1 MSDTLYLFGYG
12 SLVFSPEFPDA
23 VRGARP
29 AVLPGYRRAF
39 NKRSKDRGCP
49 LDAGFRAFPELE
61 PGFLR
66 GDRVHTLVLG
76 TRRTDP
82 DDALTGLLLAYPT
95 ALRDRLLARLDRR
108 EGYYP
113 ERAAARSGYLR
124 REVAVRTLDGGAV
137 RAITYLSNPA
147 PHDFSVS
154 DSLSVTDRA
163 KVLINATP
171 KDGRNDSTGG
181 RASGLMYLEGVRR
194 ELRRLDIV
202 DRDLEVLAAA
212 ALALPGPW
220 RRLVHPPALGRAG
233 VE

>member
-29 AVLPGYRRAF
+29 ATLPGYRRAF

-49 LDAGFRAFPELE
+49 LEVGFRAFPELE

-66 GDRVHTLVLG
+66 GDRLHTLVLG
-76 TRRTDP
+76 TDRVTRGDG
-82 DDALTGLLLAYPT
+82 LRGLLLAYPT
-95 ALRDRLLARLDRR
+95 PLRDRLLARLDRR

-113 ERAAARSGYLR
+113 EQAAARSGYLR
-124 REVAVRTLDGGAV
+124 REVAVRTFDGHEV

-154 DSLSVTDRA
+154 ASLSVTDRA

-171 KDGRNDSTGG
+171 KDGRNDATDG
-181 RASGLMYLEGVRR
+181 RASGLMYLEGVRD
-194 ELRRLDIV
+194 ELRRRDIV
-202 DRDLEVLAAA
+202 DRDLEVLASA
-212 ALALPGPW
+212 ALELPGPW
-220 RRLVHPPALGRAG
+220 HQLVHPPALG
-233 VE
+233 